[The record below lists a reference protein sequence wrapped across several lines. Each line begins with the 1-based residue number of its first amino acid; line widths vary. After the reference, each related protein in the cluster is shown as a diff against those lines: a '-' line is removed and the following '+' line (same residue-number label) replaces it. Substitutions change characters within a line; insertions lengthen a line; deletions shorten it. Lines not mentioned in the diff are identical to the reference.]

1 MRSQTLSGR
10 FSHCHV
16 SGVGVGFGLE
26 AAFFLG
32 MRRIFLY
39 FQDVTLVTLRHR
51 IV

>member
-1 MRSQTLSGR
+1 
-10 FSHCHV
+10 V
-16 SGVGVGFGLE
+16 SGAGGGFGLE

-39 FQDVTLVTLRHR
+39 FQHVTLVTLRRR